1 MYVEGA
7 ADHEFTAFLAVV
19 SADPKRVIR
28 ERAASFSG
36 VETQRAKFLMEKQRH
51 EWLAAQRVRPVRAER
66 VAVRPSQMV
75 FTDRQL
81 EIALAVMDRRTA

>member
-19 SADPKRVIR
+19 SANPQRVIR
-28 ERAASFSG
+28 ELSAAFSG
-36 VETQRAKFLMEKQRH
+36 VETQRAVFLQEKQRH
-51 EWLAAQRVRPVRAER
+51 EWLAAQRVRPVR
-66 VAVRPSQMV
+66 VAVRPSEMV